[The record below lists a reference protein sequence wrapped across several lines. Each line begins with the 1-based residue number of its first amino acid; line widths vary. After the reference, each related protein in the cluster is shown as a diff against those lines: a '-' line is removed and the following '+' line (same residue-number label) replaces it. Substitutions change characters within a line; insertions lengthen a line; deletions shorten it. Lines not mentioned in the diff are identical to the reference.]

1 MIHIHR
7 HAFARVDKSTEVHL
21 FAWFSVIVQKMPS
34 AIIFE
39 ELYPGEEDLV
49 YEEEILR
56 NPFTLKLWWW
66 YLVAP

>member
-7 HAFARVDKSTEVHL
+7 HAFARVDKSTEVDI
-21 FAWFSVIVQKMPS
+21 FAWFSVIVQKTPS
-34 AIIFE
+34 TMISK

-56 NPFTLKLWWW
+56 NPFTLKLWSW
-66 YLVAP
+66 